1 MARKQNPEKDVVVS
15 SGAAAARPRRTAP
28 AARPKHSSSTA
39 EIPSTLAR
47 AAEYAPSHEEIA
59 TLAYT
64 YWLERG
70 CQGGSPEEDWQRA
83 EQELRIQASATS
95 AAVA

>member
-1 MARKQNPEKDVVVS
+1 MASKQNPEKDVVVS
-15 SGAAAARPRRTAP
+15 SGAAAARPRRTSP
-28 AARPKHSSSTA
+28 AARPKHSPSTA
-39 EIPSTLAR
+39 EISATPAR
-47 AAEYAPSHEEIA
+47 TEYAPSHEEIA

-83 EQELRIQASATS
+83 ERELRVQASATS

>member
-47 AAEYAPSHEEIA
+47 AEYAPSHEEIA